1 MTNLSRRSFAGD
13 ATAGVAALGA
23 ATSVATPLATPE
35 RAGQLVYRSSD
46 WRIAEF
52 ERLVRDAAR
61 IKQVFDAT
69 QIDEGRFLNG
79 IKNSLNGLEFGFNIP
94 GKQIKVV
101 AAMHGPANLL
111 NFDDYVWKKYRV
123 GEWLKVKDPKTDE
136 PAVRNPFQ
144 GSRVPRETQKSGQ
157 DPNDEDSAF
166 QDWTI
171 QNLQA
176 RGVQFLCCHTATEEQ
191 SRALIQQYRLT
202 MQPEELVKELLAHI
216 LPGVL
221 VVASMAAAIAV
232 LQCEGRYSYIAV

>member
-1 MTNLSRRSFAGD
+1 M
-13 ATAGVAALGA
+13 
-23 ATSVATPLATPE
+23 
-35 RAGQLVYRSSD
+35 
-46 WRIAEF
+46 
-52 ERLVRDAAR
+52 
-61 IKQVFDAT
+61 
-69 QIDEGRFLNG
+69 
-79 IKNSLNGLEFGFNIP
+79 
-94 GKQIKVV
+94 
-101 AAMHGPANLL
+101 
-111 NFDDYVWKKYRV
+111 
-123 GEWLKVKDPKTDE
+123 KVKDPKTDE